1 MEENV
6 KVSAVEA
13 KEEVSTQ
20 EKEANVLQDAID
32 KGEVDSN
39 YGFQEDGVYRVNVD
53 KPPTKK
59 EENAVQEQ
67 STNEV
72 SVRDGSETSEKIQ
85 KENEE
90 ETKEPAGE
98 NKQEEENKSN
108 EEEQGQEVDSP
119 LELIEDTKEED
130 TKEEEKI
137 VEETVE
143 KQPQPQ
149 NENKVEYPENIQKL
163 IDFMQETGGS
173 LEDYVN
179 LNRDYSKMNNTNL
192 VYEYYKTTK
201 PHLDN
206 EDINFLMQK
215 NFSYDEETDE
225 SSDIRAKQV
234 LFKEEL
240 YNAKKYFDDSKSK
253 YYADLKLSKQNDIP
267 EEYVSALEYYK
278 EQQSEKESWNNQQ
291 KSFLEKTEK
300 VFNNNFKGFD
310 FQVEDKKFRFK
321 VDNTKAVKEYQSD
334 LKNFINE
341 FVDKDGNLGDA
352 SSYHKALFAGRN
364 ADKIASHFYEQG
376 RADAIKAQA
385 KEAKNIDMSPRV
397 DNSVITT
404 SSGDKIRVVS
414 GDSSDKLR
422 IKWTK

>member
-6 KVSAVEA
+6 TVNVVEN

-20 EKEANVLQDAID
+20 EKEAAVLQEAVD

-39 YGFQEDGVYRVNVD
+39 YGFQEDGVYRINVD
-53 KPPTKK
+53 KPPTKEK
-59 EENAVQEQ
+59 ENAVQEQ
-67 STNEV
+67 ETTSI
-72 SVRDGSETSEKIQ
+72 SVGDETGDSKKVDEEIRVENKEEPEEKI
-85 KENEE
+85 
-90 ETKEPAGE
+90 
-98 NKQEEENKSN
+98 
-108 EEEQGQEVDSP
+108 SP
-119 LELIEDTKEED
+119 LEEIVEEPAIEEKQPI
-130 TKEEEKI
+130 EEKI
-137 VEETVE
+137 VEEIVE
-143 KQPQPQ
+143 EQPQPQ
-149 NENKVEYPENIQKL
+149 ENTKIEYPENIQKL
-163 IDFMQETGGS
+163 VDFMQETGGS

-179 LNRDYSKMNNTNL
+179 LNKDYSQMDNSSL

-240 YNAKKYFDDSKSK
+240 YNAKKYFNDSKSK

-267 EEYVSALEYYK
+267 DEYVNALEYYK
-278 EQQSEKESWNNQQ
+278 EQQSEKENWTNQQ

-300 VFNNNFKGFD
+300 VFDNNFKGFD

-321 VDNTKAVKEYQSD
+321 IDNKEKVKEYQSD

-341 FVDKDGNLGDA
+341 FIDKDGNLGDA

-364 ADKIASHFYEQG
+364 ADKIAAHFYEQG
-376 RADAIKAQA
+376 RADAIKTQA
-385 KEAKNIDMSPRV
+385 KESKNIDMSPRA

-404 SSGDKIRVVS
+404 SSGDKIRVVT

>member
-6 KVSAVEA
+6 TVNVVEN

-20 EKEANVLQDAID
+20 EKEAAVLQEAVD

-39 YGFQEDGVYRVNVD
+39 YGFQEDGVYRINVD
-53 KPPTKK
+53 KPPTKEK
-59 EENAVQEQ
+59 ENAVQEQ
-67 STNEV
+67 ETTSV
-72 SVRDGSETSEKIQ
+72 SMGDEAGDSKKVDEEIRVEDKKEPEEKI
-85 KENEE
+85 
-90 ETKEPAGE
+90 
-98 NKQEEENKSN
+98 
-108 EEEQGQEVDSP
+108 SP
-119 LELIEDTKEED
+119 LEEIVEEPTIEKEQPI
-130 TKEEEKI
+130 EEKI
-137 VEETVE
+137 VEENVE

-149 NENKVEYPENIQKL
+149 KDTKIEYPENIQKL
-163 IDFMQETGGS
+163 VDFMQETGGS

-179 LNRDYSKMNNTNL
+179 LNKDYSQMDNSNL

-225 SSDIRAKQV
+225 GSDIRAKQV

-240 YNAKKYFDDSKSK
+240 YNAKKYFNDSKSK

-267 EEYVSALEYYK
+267 DEYVTALEYYK
-278 EQQSEKESWNNQQ
+278 EQQSEKENWNNQQ

-300 VFNNNFKGFD
+300 VFDNNFKGFD

-321 VDNTKAVKEYQSD
+321 IDNKEKIKEYQSD

-341 FVDKDGNLGDA
+341 FIDKDGNLGDA

-364 ADKIASHFYEQG
+364 ADKIAAHFYEQG
-376 RADAIKAQA
+376 RADAIKTQA
-385 KEAKNIDMSPRV
+385 KESKNIDMSPRA

-404 SSGDKIRVVS
+404 SSGDKIRVVT
-414 GDSSDKLR
+414 GNSSDKLR

>member
-6 KVSAVEA
+6 TVNVVEN

-20 EKEANVLQDAID
+20 EKEAAVLQEAVD

-39 YGFQEDGVYRVNVD
+39 YGFQEDGVYRINVD
-53 KPPTKK
+53 KPPTKEK
-59 EENAVQEQ
+59 ENAVQEQ
-67 STNEV
+67 ETTSV
-72 SVRDGSETSEKIQ
+72 SVGDEAGDSKKVDEEIRVEDKEEPEEKITPL
-85 KENEE
+85 EE
-90 ETKEPAGE
+90 IVEEPVI
-98 NKQEEENKSN
+98 
-108 EEEQGQEVDSP
+108 EEEQP
-119 LELIEDTKEED
+119 I
-130 TKEEEKI
+130 EEKI

-149 NENKVEYPENIQKL
+149 KDIKIEYPENIQKL
-163 IDFMQETGGS
+163 VDFMQETGGS

-179 LNRDYSKMNNTNL
+179 LNKDYSQMDNSSL

-240 YNAKKYFDDSKSK
+240 YNAKKYFNDSKSK

-267 EEYVSALEYYK
+267 DEYVNALEYYK
-278 EQQSEKESWNNQQ
+278 EQQSEKENWNKQQ

-300 VFNNNFKGFD
+300 VFDNNFKGFD

-321 VDNTKAVKEYQSD
+321 IDNKEKVKEYQSD

-341 FVDKDGNLGDA
+341 FIDKDGNLGDA
-352 SSYHKALFAGRN
+352 SSYHKALFVGRN
-364 ADKIASHFYEQG
+364 ADKIAAHFYEQG
-376 RADAIKAQA
+376 RADAIKTQA
-385 KEAKNIDMSPRV
+385 KESKNIDMSPRA

-404 SSGDKIRVVS
+404 SSGDKIRVVT